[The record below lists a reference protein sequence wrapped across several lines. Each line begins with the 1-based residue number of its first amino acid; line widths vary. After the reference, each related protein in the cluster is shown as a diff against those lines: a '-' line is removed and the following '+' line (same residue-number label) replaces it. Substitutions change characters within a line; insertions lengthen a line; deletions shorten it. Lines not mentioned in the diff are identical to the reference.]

1 MGTNTQAPKF
11 WPNSDRHE
19 PSHRLPDIARAAA
32 EENWS
37 GRATEALM
45 AEVEHRIVDK
55 LPARLVLGL
64 GRDEARQTARVIA
77 WERLRMWVE
86 DPHTNLNRF
95 GWGYLSNLVRWRVAD
110 ALDKQTLRWSRH
122 LPTDTVPPPVD
133 GDNAVEDPA
142 ERDLDHA
149 LGARLDALAVELVHL
164 GMDQRTAIQAIH
176 VACDDSDL
184 RRSRIVARLRE
195 HTPLDDAA
203 ADALAD
209 LLVGNAQRR
218 VTPLLVRLSQE
229 PRRAVVADPKVGTR
243 LEQVAVSAPA
253 GQPEHETGP
262 GLTA

>member
-1 MGTNTQAPKF
+1 MGTNTQVLTFRPDT
-11 WPNSDRHE
+11 DRRE
-19 PSHRLPDIARAAA
+19 PSRRLADIARAAA
-32 EENWS
+32 DENWS
-37 GRATEALM
+37 GPATETLM

-86 DPHTNLNRF
+86 DPHTNLDRF

-110 ALDKQTLRWSRH
+110 ALDKLTLRWSRH

-133 GDNAVEDPA
+133 GDNLVGDPA

-149 LGARLDALAVELVHL
+149 LGARLDALAVELVRL
-164 GMDQRTAIQAIH
+164 GMDQRAAIRAIH

-195 HTPLDDAA
+195 HTPIDDQAA
-203 ADALAD
+203 EALAD

-218 VTPLLVRLSQE
+218 VAPMLVRLSQE
-229 PRRAVVADPKVGTR
+229 SREAVVTDPKVGTR
-243 LEQVAVSAPA
+243 LEQVAAAAPA
-253 GQPEHETGP
+253 DRPERTCGP
-262 GLTA
+262 DLAG